1 MKKAKKSTESFQVL
15 NTVQMDKI
23 KGGQW
28 VEVTNPDGTKK
39 FNLGLMIMIAVLIL
53 FVYNLSVRTK

>member
-23 KGGQW
+23 KGGEW
-28 VEVTNPDGTKK
+28 VEVTNPDGTKT
-39 FNLGLMIMIAVLIL
+39 LIW
-53 FVYNLSVRTK
+53 V

>member
-1 MKKAKKSTESFQVL
+1 MKKAIKSTESFQAL

-28 VEVTNPDGTKK
+28 VEVTNHDGTKT
-39 FNLGLMIMIAVLIL
+39 LIW
-53 FVYNLSVRTK
+53 V